1 MAVLFT
7 AFFSALSSGASAVG
21 SAGAAAAGAAG
32 SVASAGGGFAAFAS
46 GLSTVVGGLA
56 SIAAGSQQKAALD
69 QQAMDEDMRASQE
82 TLNGRQA
89 AVEAMQK
96 LNENMG
102 SILVAGYSSGLQSSG
117 SVEVAQEEAKRIG
130 EQNISTARETGR
142 MQSAARRSQ
151 ARQLRIEGKGA
162 MTSGI
167 FGAIEGGLSLFSRK
181 MARG

>member
-7 AFFSALSSGASAVG
+7 SFFAALGNAGAAVGTAASTVG
-21 SAGAAAAGAAG
+21 SAIGGTSGIAG
-32 SVASAGGGFAAFAS
+32 FAS
-46 GLSTVVGGLA
+46 GLSTIVGGLA
-56 SIAAGSQQKAALD
+56 SIAAGAQQKAALD
-69 QQAMDEDMRASQE
+69 QQAVDEDTRAAQE

-89 AVEAMQK
+89 AVEAMRK
-96 LNENMG
+96 LNDNMG

-117 SVEVAQEEAKRIG
+117 SVTTAQDEARKIG
-130 EQNISTARETGR
+130 EANVDTARETGR
-142 MQSAARRSQ
+142 IQAAARRSQ

-181 MARG
+181 TQRG